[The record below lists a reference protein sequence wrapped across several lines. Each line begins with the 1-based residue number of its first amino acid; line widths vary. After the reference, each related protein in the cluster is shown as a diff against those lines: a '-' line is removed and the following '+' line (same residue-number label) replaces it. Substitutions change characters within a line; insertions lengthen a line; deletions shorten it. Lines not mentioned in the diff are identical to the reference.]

1 MRTLYIFGDSFT
13 VDYKTDWTW
22 TRQLADKLRVD
33 AMMNNSIIGCSNEW
47 IMHKVKEVRHKITQ
61 DDIVVVV
68 LTSPYR
74 YWFFEDK
81 PELSNYRIANWDNF
95 ASDNE
100 NVHVDAVMGYVNYL
114 QRDELDSFRVEQQVA
129 WIKELKR
136 NIGFTLLLIP
146 GFTVDI
152 DYTDIIKV
160 MGDMTGSVSNA
171 EFVTEKDDEQW
182 YSDGIDTRYN
192 HMIKTNHEIMADKC
206 TSTSSATNSSIRM
219 S

>member
-100 NVHVDAVMGYVNYL
+100 KGHVDAVMGYVNYL
-114 QRDELDSFRVEQQVA
+114 QRDD
-129 WIKELKR
+129 
-136 NIGFTLLLIP
+136 
-146 GFTVDI
+146 
-152 DYTDIIKV
+152 
-160 MGDMTGSVSNA
+160 
-171 EFVTEKDDEQW
+171 
-182 YSDGIDTRYN
+182 
-192 HMIKTNHEIMADKC
+192 
-206 TSTSSATNSSIRM
+206 
-219 S
+219 